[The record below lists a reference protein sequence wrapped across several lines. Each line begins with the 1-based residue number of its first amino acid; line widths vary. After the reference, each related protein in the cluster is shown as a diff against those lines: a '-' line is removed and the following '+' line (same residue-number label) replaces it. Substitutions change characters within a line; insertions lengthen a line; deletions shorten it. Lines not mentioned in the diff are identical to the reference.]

1 MWNTFP
7 SKHTTYFFHI
17 CERVHLGILF
27 MLTKT
32 TKRLITIFEITI
44 RKWNCVGIEYN
55 RIIELIS
62 HWFKNSL
69 FEIFLFPPQIE
80 MNFHNLFCSKKSTQ
94 SASTLAV
101 CLLEN
106 FDLFMSMQM
115 LINTPPE
122 STHLGQCSKNKTM
135 AMK

>member
-1 MWNTFP
+1 MGIYKLVDILEIPMWNTFP

-55 RIIELIS
+55 RIIELIYV
-62 HWFKNSL
+62 
-69 FEIFLFPPQIE
+69 QV
-80 MNFHNLFCSKKSTQ
+80 
-94 SASTLAV
+94 STLR
-101 CLLEN
+101 CC
-106 FDLFMSMQM
+106 SS
-115 LINTPPE
+115 NTPLLYK
-122 STHLGQCSKNKTM
+122 SHK
-135 AMK
+135 